1 MKLGIVVPW
10 FGRDLKGGAE
20 QHAWQIASRLAA
32 RRHSVEVL
40 TTCCRAHQ
48 DDWSTNHLP
57 EGSSK
62 EPEGFTIR
70 RFPVDQRDQSRF
82 HQVWSRL
89 QAFATESLIPGVS
102 PIIEEDAQVF
112 VDELI
117 RSEALQRFLEHHR
130 TDFDAFILLP
140 YLYGP
145 VIHGV
150 AAVAD
155 RACLQ
160 PCLHDEAYAYL
171 PQVAGAFYNAKRLLF
186 ISDGEAELAAHLY
199 GPAVAAKSVIV
210 GAGVEVPTQ
219 APAKTV
225 GESSANGRFILY
237 LGRKEPGKNTDML
250 VRAFARFRRVRPNSQ
265 LRLILAG
272 YGRLELNG
280 AAGWIIDR
288 GLVSDAE
295 KARLLRECLA
305 LAQPSVN
312 ESFSRT
318 MMEAWRYGK
327 PVAANRACRAT
338 ALEVTRCAGGWL
350 PSSEDEWAAW
360 FVEVDRV
367 RPEDLDLMGNNG
379 RRHADIRSDWDAVI
393 DRYERA
399 LEEMIQHRPDVTES
413 GKIHPASINQFLPN
427 LSPGDA
433 ISNEAIFI
441 RDKLR
446 EAGFK
451 SEIYVDSIHPRLPPN
466 ECNDISTPALEAS
479 DAIIYHHSIGTWITP
494 HVANCA
500 RPKCLIYHNIT
511 PAEFFEAYRP
521 KFAELLR
528 EGRRDLPDLA
538 PAFKLSYGDSTYNA
552 KELAAG
558 GFTAP
563 EVLPICVD
571 PQKWSFPPDPDLM
584 RSLSDGRTN
593 ILFVGRV
600 APNKKQDELVQAFA
614 RYRIMDP
621 GARLLLVGV
630 VEHEDPYANHLFHE
644 IRRLGLDSSV
654 HVADSVSDAQL
665 AAYYRTAHLFWSMSE
680 HEGFLVPVVEAM
692 WFDIPVLAYHSTAVP
707 ETLGEAAF
715 TFKDK
720 SDPDA
725 LAAAAYLL
733 VTNPT
738 LRQQVITAQ
747 RRQRDCYLPSRV
759 TPLLMRLVDRLL
771 NSEGPFVPAAA
782 RKAAASARGR
792 S

>member
-1 MKLGIVVPW
+1 MKLGIVIPW

-32 RRHSVEVL
+32 RRHVVEVL

-57 EGSSK
+57 EGPTK

-70 RFPVDQRDQSRF
+70 RFPVNQRDRDRF
-82 HQVWSRL
+82 NQACGRL
-89 QAFATESLIPGVS
+89 QAFPQTSLIPGVS
-102 PIIEEDAQVF
+102 PVSDEDAQVF

-117 RSEALQRFLEHHR
+117 RSEALQRFLERHR

-145 VIHGV
+145 VIYGL

-160 PCLHDEAYAYL
+160 PCLHDESYAYL
-171 PQVAGAFYNAKRLLF
+171 PQVADAFFNARKLLF
-186 ISDGEAELAAHLY
+186 ISEGEAELAARLY

-210 GAGVEVPTQ
+210 GAGVEGPAQ
-219 APAKTV
+219 ARARTV
-225 GESSANGRFILY
+225 GESADDERFVLY

-265 LRLILAG
+265 LRLVFAG
-272 YGRLELNG
+272 YGSVELDG
-280 AAGWIIDR
+280 AAEWVSDR

-295 KARLLRECLA
+295 KARLLRDCLA
-305 LAQPSVN
+305 LAQPSRN

-327 PVAANRACRAT
+327 PVAANRACLAT

-350 PSSEDEWAAW
+350 ASSEDEWAAW
-360 FVEVDRV
+360 FVEVDRA
-367 RPEDLDLMGNNG
+367 RPEDLDLLGNNG
-379 RRHADIRSDWDAVI
+379 RRHADVRSDWDAVI
-393 DRYERA
+393 DRYESA
-399 LEEMIQHRPDVTES
+399 LQQMIRQPPAFTFS
-413 GKIHPASINQFLPN
+413 GETHSASINQFLPN

-441 RDKLR
+441 RDQLR

-451 SEIYVDSIHPRLPPN
+451 SEIYVRSIHPRLPPN
-466 ECNDISTPALEAS
+466 ECHEFSLPALETS
-479 DAIIYHHSIGTWITP
+479 DAIIYHHSIGSEITP
-494 HVANCA
+494 HVAKCS

-511 PAEFFEAYRP
+511 PAEFVEPYRP

-538 PAFKLSYGDSTYNA
+538 PAFRFSYGDSAYNA
-552 KELAAG
+552 EELAACS
-558 GFTAP
+558 FAAP
-563 EVLPICVD
+563 EVLPICVN
-571 PQKWSFPPDPDLM
+571 PQKWSFRPDPEMM

-600 APNKKQDELVQAFA
+600 APNKKQDELVQIFA
-614 RYRIMDP
+614 RYRTLDP
-621 GARLLLVGV
+621 SARLSLVGA
-630 VEHEDPYANHLFHE
+630 VEHHDPYADHLFHE
-644 IRRLGLDSSV
+644 IKRLGLESSV
-654 HVADSVSDAQL
+654 HVADSISDAQL

-680 HEGFLVPVVEAM
+680 HEGFLVPVIEAM
-692 WFDIPVLAYHSTAVP
+692 WFDIPVLAYHSTVVP
-707 ETLGEAAF
+707 ETLGAAAL
-715 TFKDK
+715 TFNDK

-725 LAAAAYLL
+725 LAAAGHLL

-738 LRQQVITAQ
+738 LREQLITAQ
-747 RRQRDCYLPSRV
+747 RRQRNCYLPNRI
-759 TPLLMRLVDRLL
+759 TPLLMRLVERLL
-771 NSEGPFVPAAA
+771 NSESPSGHGQP
-782 RKAAASARGR
+782 RASSRAVRERG
-792 S
+792 